1 MPRRV
6 LILVLT
12 LGAGLVAWLA
22 ALAAGERHLRTELR
36 EAKRELAKQRNDQAK
51 ERLIQLARRW
61 PGRGDVEY
69 WLGISEMAADN
80 TDAAFEAWS
89 RIPAKAP
96 EAALA
101 ALASGRLAMDKFR
114 FSVAERWLERAILE
128 AGETGEEARWLLG
141 RLHWLTGRHDD
152 YRRYLRQEIERGRDQ
167 AANLRLLW
175 TTDHEGYPVEG
186 MRREVDQANQAAP
199 EDDRVWLALAD
210 LATRTGRFEEAAE
223 YLARCEQARPDDP
236 AVWLAVLESGRA
248 ADRPDE
254 VMRAARHLPG
264 SAVSRSLV
272 LALRASMAARR
283 GERHV
288 EREALEALV
297 SLDPTD
303 TAAIDRLAAL
313 AAQDGEQDRAR
324 ELRDRKAM
332 INAATERFRGL
343 ISQPDLSIHAVEL
356 ARNAEQIGRR
366 FDARAWWTLA
376 ARRNPSA
383 EQEAAAALAR
393 LRKAEAEIDTT
404 GRTLADLL
412 DPNGSPM
419 TEKIAGFRPPI
430 VPTFIDEAQVRG
442 LAFTFDNGR
451 TAQFQLPETMSGGVA
466 LLDFDGDGWLDVYAI
481 QGGKFPPSA
490 GQSSF
495 DDRLFRNHGDGRFVD
510 VTDASGLAKLPGGY
524 GHGVAVGDYDNDGRP
539 DLFVTR
545 WRSYALYHNL
555 GGGRFEDATATAGL
569 GGDRDWPTSAAWAD
583 LDNDGDLD
591 LYVCHYLK
599 WDEVKPTLCPRA
611 GANPHNYCD
620 PRFFGS
626 LPDHVFR
633 NDAGRFVDVTEKAG
647 FLEREGRGLGVVAF
661 DCDGDGRIDLFVAND
676 TSANFLYRNQGGF
689 RFKEV
694 GQEAGLAASGS
705 GGYQAGMGVACA
717 DFDGDGR
724 LDIAVTNFYAESTS
738 LFQNLGG
745 GFFTDRTAAAGL
757 AAPTHFTLGFG
768 LTALDA
774 NNDGHRDLAQANGH
788 VGDFRPA
795 IPYAM
800 PPQLLLNDGKGRF
813 TDVSNQAGPAW
824 QRPLLARG
832 LASGDV
838 DNDGRTDLVIVAE
851 NAPLALLRNHTASS
865 NHFLVLDLEGTTS
878 NRDAVGARV
887 AVTASGQTQVA
898 PQLGGGSYLS
908 ASDHRLH
915 FGLGQAEVVDQIEVT
930 WPSGR
935 HESHRGLAADMGY
948 RILEGNSTIRPLPHF
963 TRVTARR

>member
-36 EAKRELAKQRNDQAK
+36 ESKRELARQRNDQAK

-69 WLGISEMAADN
+69 WLGISEMAAGN
-80 TDAAFEAWS
+80 SDAAFEAWS
-89 RIPAKAP
+89 RVPAKAP
-96 EAALA
+96 EAGLA

-186 MRREVDQANQAAP
+186 MRQEIDQARRAAP
-199 EDDRVWLALAD
+199 EDDRVWLAVAD

-223 YLARCEQARPDDP
+223 YLVRCEQARPDDP

-288 EREALEALV
+288 ELEALEALV

-313 AAQDGEQDRAR
+313 VAQDGEQDRAR

-356 ARNAEQIGRR
+356 RSGMPSRSAVGSTPVPGGRFAVR
-366 FDARAWWTLA
+366 VETLLPNKRPRPPLSAW
-376 ARRNPSA
+376 
-383 EQEAAAALAR
+383 
-393 LRKAEAEIDTT
+393 RKGAEAEIDTT

-451 TAQFQLPETMSGGVA
+451 TAQCQLPETMSGGVG

-481 QGGKFPPSA
+481 QGGKFPPPA
-490 GQSSF
+490 GHSSF
-495 DDRLFRNHGDGRFVD
+495 DDRLFRNRGHGRFVD

-599 WDEVKPTLCPRA
+599 WDEVKPTLCPGA
-611 GANPHNYCD
+611 GANAHNYCD
-620 PRFFGS
+620 PRFFGPI
-626 LPDHVFR
+626 PDHVFR

-661 DCDGDGRIDLFVAND
+661 DCDRDGRIDLFVAND
-676 TSANFLYRNQGGF
+676 TSANYLFHNQGGF
-689 RFKEV
+689 QFTEV
-694 GQEAGLAASGS
+694 GQQAGLAANGS

-717 DFDGDGR
+717 DFDGDGL

-738 LFQNLGG
+738 LYQNLGDG
-745 GFFTDRTAAAGL
+745 LFTERTAAFGL

-768 LTALDA
+768 LIALDA

-800 PPQLLLNDGKGRF
+800 PPQLLLNDGQGRF

-838 DNDGRTDLVIVAE
+838 DNDGRTDLVSVAE
-851 NAPLALLRNHTASS
+851 NAPLALA
-865 NHFLVLDLEGTTS
+865 
-878 NRDAVGARV
+878 A
-887 AVTASGQTQVA
+887 Q
-898 PQLGGGSYLS
+898 SYCLK
-908 ASDHRLH
+908 
-915 FGLGQAEVVDQIEVT
+915 
-930 WPSGR
+930 
-935 HESHRGLAADMGY
+935 
-948 RILEGNSTIRPLPHF
+948 
-963 TRVTARR
+963 